1 MREIIAQAIGIIG
14 LIIIVYSFQC
24 KENKY
29 FFWMQGLGSLV
40 FALNFVMIG
49 AYAGAMFNMGNLL
62 RGFLFAKDDKKLWKL
77 LAVEFAYILA
87 FAFSV
92 YVFWG
97 NWFAIAV
104 AALPWSALVIMSVF
118 MWKGNGAHIR
128 VFQLCAMSPAW
139 LVHNIINFSLGG
151 IICEAF
157 NMVSVIVSFVRF
169 GKEGFSKGSDA

>member
-1 MREIIAQAIGIIG
+1 MQEFIAQAIGILG

-29 FFWMQGLGSLV
+29 FFWLQALGSLV
-40 FALNFVMIG
+40 FAVNFLMIE
-49 AYAGAMFNMGNLL
+49 AYAGAMFNMGNLV

-77 LAVEFAYILA
+77 LLVEFIYVLA

-97 NWFAIAV
+97 NWFAIAI
-104 AALPWSALVIMSVF
+104 AALPWIALVIMSVF
-118 MWKGNGAHIR
+118 MWLGNGAHIR

-139 LVHNIINFSLGG
+139 LVHNVINFSLGG
-151 IICEAF
+151 IICETF
-157 NMVSVIVSFVRF
+157 NMVSVVVSFVRF
-169 GKEGFSKGSDA
+169 GKEGFSKGGDA